1 MRWKLIVPTDF
12 EPQHL
17 LTIQAYPRSA
27 GYSAEKIRV
36 YFEDAVRRLET
47 LPGVTSATASTGN
60 GGFSFVSTA
69 QGADEVRVVGDY
81 VAPRFFETMKI
92 PVLLGRDTAWTDRK
106 GAPLAVVVNET
117 FARILFPETAPLGKR
132 VRLYEGWAE
141 IVGVVADSNNNV
153 GDAFAFGQIA
163 QPAIYVPFQQKEDGW
178 GTMMVSARLSTDA
191 PALWKWAS
199 GPIS

>member
-1 MRWKLIVPTDF
+1 
-12 EPQHL
+12 
-17 LTIQAYPRSA
+17 
-27 GYSAEKIRV
+27 
-36 YFEDAVRRLET
+36 
-47 LPGVTSATASTGN
+47 
-60 GGFSFVSTA
+60 
-69 QGADEVRVVGDY
+69 
-81 VAPRFFETMKI
+81 MKI